1 MSAFPG
7 IYLHGS
13 GLTLTPKAR
22 NHQIQEI
29 WIHRN
34 REIAKKKLLLG
45 TTKMVQG
52 FKSKGGSG
60 RPGMSMKKVQ
70 KAKKAQ
76 VKQAKYAKKGSSLK
90 LPKNHN
96 RDEALDD
103 QLLSREIAKAS
114 EKKTAGKLLQNGSHL
129 KMTDLTQK
137 GKEVNREAKRL
148 LLKKKVSRVEEKIK
162 VIQAKQER

>member
-1 MSAFPG
+1 VSAFPG

-13 GLTLTPKAR
+13 GFDAESPQSPNPGNMDSSKS
-22 NHQIQEI
+22 
-29 WIHRN
+29 RN
-34 REIAKKKLLLG
+34 RKKKVAFG